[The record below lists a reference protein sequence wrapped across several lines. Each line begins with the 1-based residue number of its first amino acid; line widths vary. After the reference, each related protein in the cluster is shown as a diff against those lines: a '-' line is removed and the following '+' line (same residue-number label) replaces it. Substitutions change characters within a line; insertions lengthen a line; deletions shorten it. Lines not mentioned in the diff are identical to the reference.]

1 MFAGGLVEGIAIL
14 IEHLP
19 EVAERRNGS
28 FLKQLH
34 ARGVAQERGSRD
46 PIGFADTSC
55 DALEQVLLL
64 ALCNRLIIVGL
75 NALSGFGQQANR

>member
-19 EVAERRNGS
+19 EVAECRNGS

-34 ARGVAQERGSRD
+34 ACGVAQERGLRD
-46 PIGFADTSC
+46 PVGFTNTSC
-55 DALEQVLLL
+55 DALQQVLLL

-75 NALSGFGQQANR
+75 NTLSGFGQHANK

>member
-19 EVAERRNGS
+19 EVAKCRNGS
-28 FLKQLH
+28 FPKQLH
-34 ARGVAQERGSRD
+34 VRAQEHGPRD
-46 PIGFADTSC
+46 PIGFTDTSC

-64 ALCNRLIIVGL
+64 ALCDRLIIVGL

>member
-1 MFAGGLVEGIAIL
+1 MSTGGLVEGIVIL

-19 EVAERRNGS
+19 EVAKCRNGS

-46 PIGFADTSC
+46 PIGFTNTSC

-64 ALCNRLIIVGL
+64 
-75 NALSGFGQQANR
+75 LSAIDSSLWG